1 MNNKLSPFV
10 LALSLALGI
19 GSLPLVAQA
28 SNNDRYGDRYDDRSS
43 RYDDERSSRCDSCGT
58 VRSVQRIS
66 QRASNGVGAGTVV
79 GALVGGAIGNQVG
92 KGNGRKAATVVGAIA
107 GGAVGHDI
115 EKDRRRGRD
124 AYRISVRMDSG
135 QVASFTQSSANGLRS
150 GDRVVVENGY
160 VERLN

>member
-1 MNNKLSPFV
+1 MKIQLSPIV
-10 LALSLALGI
+10 LALGMAFGLGAL
-19 GSLPLVAQA
+19 PQAAQA
-28 SNNDRYGDRYDDRSS
+28 VGNDRYGDRYDDR
-43 RYDDERSSRCDSCGT
+43 ESRCDSCGT

-79 GALVGGAIGNQVG
+79 GAIVGGAVGNQVG
-92 KGNGRKAATVVGAIA
+92 KGDGRKVATVVGAIA
-107 GGAVGHDI
+107 GGAVGHNV

-124 AYRISVRMDSG
+124 GYRISVRMDSG
-135 QVASFTQSSANGLRS
+135 NVASFTQNSANGLRS

>member
-1 MNNKLSPFV
+1 MKNKLSPFV
-10 LALSLALGI
+10 LALGVALGF
-19 GSLPLVAQA
+19 GSLPLTTHA
-28 SNNDRYGDRYDDRSS
+28 SNNDRYGDRYD
-43 RYDDERSSRCDSCGT
+43 EQSSRCDSCGT

-115 EKDRRRGRD
+115 EKDRRRDRD
-124 AYRISVRMDSG
+124 AYRISVRMDTG
-135 QVASFTQSSANGLRS
+135 RVTSFTQNSSNGLRA

-160 VERLN
+160 VEHLN